1 MSQIFYSQ
9 VDPKLQDELNARAN
23 AGSLLRETDYI
34 AYMTEKI
41 ANVEITAYKPAPSG
55 SKLIHGDIFDNTM
68 AKLGGNTV
76 RSGRYLPSG
85 ENGYLNSSQVNY
97 KYETVTIEGTG
108 NNLNAVL
115 TENEALDNSRRIGP
129 YIKVADITI
138 GDGSMGLLNKASLS
152 ISIPNPTRDLDKFES
167 IWMRPGRYVRL
178 MVQHP
183 KTATITP
190 GLLSD
195 LVIPDEDKLKELY
208 PAWTDLTK
216 LKNEIRKM
224 RQFVFS
230 GLITS
235 FDFSYDA
242 DASVSVTLQ
251 LTGTSDIYTD
261 VSMFMDPDTKTKTS
275 KLSSYSKYENTG
287 SAGLRDVSD
296 PETPTNTKVE
306 LYDTLSS
313 IVESLRSS
321 YNAVLPPSIEYEQE
335 IIDPETGDV
344 LDTIKSITR
353 PGSGIAPFIINEQTA
368 TTFNANSTDNFIL
381 FGKPYDNDL
390 SRTFIY
396 EPIGAVKDAES
407 SGSIYINP
415 VKGEKLE
422 IEQEDIFNKLTVSRS
437 MANPDTASIS
447 TLEAR
452 SITIDNELNALSE
465 KYVTTRNN
473 QIQSQKEQF
482 EQEEKDL
489 VELSND
495 NRYITVGAL
504 IHFLNN
510 QIIRSK
516 QGSESEVGIMC
527 DDVQIESPYYQH
539 LKSIDPESV
548 LLLPAN
554 PEDQVDIS
562 VTETGEDLDISS
574 RKTRTRSNSNWY
586 GALGYYQDV
595 IYNQSENA
603 QALKDSGLFK
613 PWLGVYD
620 NKSSEKGK
628 LFPSRI
634 FINLE
639 SIKKIIDTLSQKNA
653 RRFTYGNFISSL
665 STLIYN
671 ATSGAVNLKL
681 TADKNDPEQ
690 VLYADSNDIKLDEVT
705 PYKIPMFANDPRGTI
720 VRDFQFS
727 AKLPSSVKNLS
738 YVLNQGTDIS
748 TEKIAP
754 FMNFMFNADNPET
767 VNTIIRNY
775 KTKHIEAI
783 LDVADAADLFGRAP
797 QDAESQAAL
806 KSANLEYLKYPTADF
821 RQSQQLTAP
830 VFPIDASFTIDGIN
844 GFRYGDVLQFP
855 GLPKKYTL
863 NTVFSIISIVHNISS
878 EGAWTTKVTCIMR
891 PNIS

>member
-9 VDPKLQDELNARAN
+9 VDSKLQDELNARAN
-23 AGSLLRETDYI
+23 AGTLLRETDYI

-41 ANVEITAYKPAPSG
+41 ANVEIVAYKPAPPG
-55 SKLIHGDIFDNTM
+55 SKLIHGDQFD
-68 AKLGGNTV
+68 APLSKLGGNDV
-76 RSGRYLPSG
+76 RSGRYMPSG
-85 ENGYLNSSQVNY
+85 KDGYLNSSQVNY
-97 KYETVTIEGTG
+97 KYETITIEGTG

-152 ISIPNPTRDLDKFES
+152 IQIPNPTRDLDKFES

-183 KTATITP
+183 KSATITP

-195 LVIPDEDKLKELY
+195 LVIPNEDKLKELY
-208 PAWTDLTK
+208 PSWTDLTE
-216 LKNEIRKM
+216 LKNEIRQM
-224 RQFVFS
+224 RQYVFS

-242 DASVSVTLQ
+242 DASISVTLQ

-261 VSMFMDPDTKTKTS
+261 VSMFMNPDTKTKNS
-275 KLSSYSKYENTG
+275 KLASYSKTENTG
-287 SAGLRDVSD
+287 SVGLRNVAD
-296 PETPTNTKVE
+296 PETNTNTKVE
-306 LYDTLSS
+306 LYDTLSG
-313 IVESLRSS
+313 IVDSLRSS
-321 YNAVLPPSIEYEQE
+321 YNKLLPPSIETEQE
-335 IIDPETGDV
+335 IVDPITGEV
-344 LDTIKSITR
+344 LEVIKSTTR
-353 PGSGIAPFIINEQTA
+353 PGGGIVPFNINEETA

-381 FGKPYDNDL
+381 FGKPYDNDF

-396 EPIGAVKDAES
+396 EPTGGVKDAES

-422 IEQEDIFNKLTVSRS
+422 IEQEDIFTKLTVSRS
-437 MANPDTASIS
+437 VANPDTASIS
-447 TLEAR
+447 KLEAR
-452 SITIDNELNALSE
+452 SIAIDNELNSLSE
-465 KYVTTRNN
+465 KYVTTRNS
-473 QIQSQKEQF
+473 QISQQTQQF

-489 VELSND
+489 VELSDD

-510 QIIRSK
+510 QIIRAK
-516 QGSESEVGIMC
+516 QGSESEVGVMC

-554 PEDQVDIS
+554 PEEQVDIS
-562 VTETGEDLDISS
+562 G
-574 RKTRTRSNSNWY
+574 TRTRSNINWY
-586 GALGYYQDV
+586 GPLGYYRDV
-595 IYNQSENA
+595 IDNQSENA
-603 QALKDSGLFK
+603 DSIKGAGLYK

-634 FINLE
+634 FVNLE
-639 SIKKIIDTLSQKNA
+639 SIKTIIDNLSQKNA
-653 RRFTYGNFISSL
+653 RRFTYGNFINSL

-671 ATSGAVNLKL
+671 ATGGAVNLKL
-681 TADKNDPEQ
+681 TAHKDNPEQ

-720 VRDFQFS
+720 IRDFQFS

-767 VNTIIRNY
+767 VNTIIANY
-775 KTKHIEAI
+775 KTKNQKAI
-783 LDVADAADLFGRAP
+783 SDLNEAADTFGRAP
-797 QDAESQAAL
+797 QDAESIAAL
-806 KSANLEYLKYPTADF
+806 KSATLEYLKYPTPDF

-830 VFPIDASFTIDGIN
+830 IFPIDASFTIDGIN
-844 GFRYGDVLQFP
+844 GFRYGDVLEFP
-855 GLPKKYTL
+855 GLPKKYIQ